1 MCANFVTL
9 RRQSE
14 KPFDMVGGF
23 FTVSLAPKRND
34 RYSEKERVIQ
44 LQDEM
49 LLNVPLLRRRVP
61 NLTVA
66 ARSVGLRPATV
77 SDLCTGK
84 IPIGRAEVRTL
95 VALASLAGCTLDELV
110 VHGAGIGQIETGI
123 KVLDFFAPLVR
134 GGTVGL
140 VARQGQG
147 QMVALTELM
156 HRLRR
161 LHFAV
166 VLWTPGDAFDGMD
179 PDMALQADVV
189 GKTRDEVR
197 QHIKALREERDVFVV
212 TERETVMTGELTAL
226 REQLREPG
234 ARPVTFAL
242 VDARGETPDED
253 TPFGPL
259 ETLWRFDMDLMARKI
274 LPAIDPVTST
284 STLLE
289 GAQLEASH
297 LAVQQRARKL
307 LRRYREWRA
316 VVAVAGIE
324 RLPAA
329 ELPGYRRGE
338 RLEAFLAQPF
348 YVVEP
353 WTKLPGQW
361 VTLADTVDSVR
372 RILDGAADEMEVHQL
387 KLLGRL
393 PVDRPAGP

>member
-1 MCANFVTL
+1 MH
-9 RRQSE
+9 
-14 KPFDMVGGF
+14 D
-23 FTVSLAPKRND
+23 D
-34 RYSEKERVIQ
+34 I
-44 LQDEM
+44 

-66 ARSVGLRPATV
+66 ARTVGLRPATV

-84 IPIGRAEVRTL
+84 IPLGRAEVRTL

-110 VHGAGIGQIETGI
+110 VQGAGIGLIETGI
-123 KVLDFFAPLVR
+123 KVWDLFAPLVR

-147 QMVALTELM
+147 QMVALAELM

-166 VLWTPGDAFDGMD
+166 VLWSPGDAFRGLD
-179 PDMALQADVV
+179 PDLAGEADVV
-189 GKTRDEVR
+189 CTTLADVR
-197 QHIKALREERDVFVV
+197 QQVSTLRAERDVFVV
-212 TERETVMTGELTAL
+212 TERETVVTGDLVVL

-242 VDARGETPDED
+242 VDARGEAPDED

-259 ETLWRFDMDLMARKI
+259 ETLWRFDMDLMARRI
-274 LPAIDPVTST
+274 LPAVDPVTST

-297 LAVQQRARKL
+297 LTVQQRARKL
-307 LRRYREWRA
+307 LRRYREWRQ
-316 VVAVAGIE
+316 VVAAAGME

-348 YVVEP
+348 YVVEN
-353 WTKLPGQW
+353 WTKLNGQW
-361 VTLADTVDSVR
+361 VTLADTIDSVR
-372 RILDGAADEMEVHQL
+372 RILDGAADDMEVTDI

-393 PVDRPAGP
+393 P